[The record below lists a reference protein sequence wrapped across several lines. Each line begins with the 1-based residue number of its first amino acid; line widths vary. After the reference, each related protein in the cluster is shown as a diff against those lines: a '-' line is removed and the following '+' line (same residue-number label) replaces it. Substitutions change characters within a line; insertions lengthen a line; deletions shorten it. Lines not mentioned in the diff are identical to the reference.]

1 MNRNFT
7 PMTLNCPMCKKALEP
22 AISPCP
28 RCRTD
33 LRLLVDYMSNLEEHL
48 SKADA
53 AMSMIIFLVIL
64 ENLTLIPP
72 QAVESL

>member
-1 MNRNFT
+1 VFGDKCASLIQ
-7 PMTLNCPMCKKALEP
+7 PVP
-22 AISPCP
+22 AAADDDADAAAAGMPS
-28 RCRTD
+28 
-33 LRLLVDYMSNLEEHL
+33 

-53 AMSMIIFLVIL
+53 AMSMMIFLDIP

>member
-1 MNRNFT
+1 VFGDRWASLIQ
-7 PMTLNCPMCKKALEP
+7 PVP
-22 AISPCP
+22 AAADDAADAAAAGIPS
-28 RCRTD
+28 
-33 LRLLVDYMSNLEEHL
+33 

-53 AMSMIIFLVIL
+53 AMSMIIRLVIL

>member
-1 MNRNFT
+1 M
-7 PMTLNCPMCKKALEP
+7 P
-22 AISPCP
+22 S
-28 RCRTD
+28 
-33 LRLLVDYMSNLEEHL
+33 

-53 AMSMIIFLVIL
+53 ADSMAIFLVIL

>member
-1 MNRNFT
+1 V
-7 PMTLNCPMCKKALEP
+7 P
-22 AISPCP
+22 AAADDAADAAATGMPS
-28 RCRTD
+28 
-33 LRLLVDYMSNLEEHL
+33 

-53 AMSMIIFLVIL
+53 ARSMTTFLVIR

>member
-1 MNRNFT
+1 M
-7 PMTLNCPMCKKALEP
+7 P
-22 AISPCP
+22 I
-28 RCRTD
+28 
-33 LRLLVDYMSNLEEHL
+33 

-53 AMSMIIFLVIL
+53 ALSMMIFLVIR

>member
-1 MNRNFT
+1 M
-7 PMTLNCPMCKKALEP
+7 P
-22 AISPCP
+22 S
-28 RCRTD
+28 
-33 LRLLVDYMSNLEEHL
+33 

-53 AMSMIIFLVIL
+53 AMSMMIRLVIS

>member
-1 MNRNFT
+1 MFGDRCASLIQ
-7 PMTLNCPMCKKALEP
+7 PVP
-22 AISPCP
+22 ADADDAADAAAAGMPS
-28 RCRTD
+28 
-33 LRLLVDYMSNLEEHL
+33 

-53 AMSMIIFLVIL
+53 AMSMMIRLVIL